1 MRDVARG
8 RARIGIPLMRNI
20 VYGTLV
26 ASALALI
33 LADASIAGIQAW
45 KIVLAGIGLALF
57 MLGGRARTSRPPSRR

>member
-1 MRDVARG
+1 
-8 RARIGIPLMRNI
+8 MRNI

>member
-1 MRDVARG
+1 
-8 RARIGIPLMRNI
+8 MRNI

-45 KIVLAGIGLALF
+45 KIILAGIGLALF
-57 MLGGRARTSRPPSRR
+57 VMGGRTRTQRPRP

>member
-1 MRDVARG
+1 
-8 RARIGIPLMRNI
+8 MRNI

-26 ASALALI
+26 AGALALI

-57 MLGGRARTSRPPSRR
+57 VLGGRARTSPPPSRR